1 MVEGFDDKARREGL
15 TNLIRL
21 PQISV
26 HSRLLSDRKLLEFL
40 KSFPDIF
47 ICEPAGT
54 NCHIHKVSLCEN
66 WRFHL
71 RMLEGTQAPL
81 PHKSDVSRAIEQ
93 AVTTSSTGIAAEHI
107 CSLCDR
113 AFSSRNRLFQHVN
126 EFRGA
131 SCLSAAAA
139 AAGSAPSHSAEL
151 ARTPPPP
158 PVRLLEEECVRAL
171 RGRKCKETKRK
182 AAAAAAEGG
191 AVGSCSNARTGDYAY
206 VVWLCSQPQVKRALH
221 LLLRR

>member
-1 MVEGFDDKARREGL
+1 MVKGFDDKARREGL

-71 RMLEGTQAPL
+71 RMLEETQAPL
-81 PHKSDVSRAIEQ
+81 PHKSDDSPAIEQ
-93 AVTTSSTGIAAEHI
+93 AVTTSSTGIAAGHI
-107 CSLCDR
+107 CSVCDR

-126 EFRGA
+126 EFRGT
-131 SCLSAAAA
+131 SCHSAAAAA
-139 AAGSAPSHSAEL
+139 AAGSDPSNSAEL
-151 ARTPPPP
+151 ARTLPPP
-158 PVRLLEEECVRAL
+158 PVLIDCIAL
-171 RGRKCKETKRK
+171 
-182 AAAAAAEGG
+182 
-191 AVGSCSNARTGDYAY
+191 
-206 VVWLCSQPQVKRALH
+206 
-221 LLLRR
+221 